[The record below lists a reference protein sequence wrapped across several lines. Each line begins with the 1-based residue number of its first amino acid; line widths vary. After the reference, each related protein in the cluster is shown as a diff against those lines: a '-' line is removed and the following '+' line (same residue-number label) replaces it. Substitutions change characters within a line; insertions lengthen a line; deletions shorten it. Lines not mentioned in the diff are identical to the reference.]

1 MGQTRR
7 PKLVFDRAAAR
18 RRAIGMRAKHESR
31 ALMRTFL
38 LISMVVLAV
47 SYNLWGSFGNGV
59 DYSDRPLGSR
69 LLSVRALEDADAESG
84 GGEEDVAADLE
95 DAIARVLDG
104 EVLYDQDNCPIEPN
118 EVIGNLT
125 MCVSKSCV
133 VTT

>member
-31 ALMRTFL
+31 ALMRNFL

-69 LLSVRALEDADAESG
+69 LLSVRALEDADAEAG
-84 GGEEDVAADLE
+84 GGEEDVAVDLE
-95 DAIARVLDG
+95 YSYG
-104 EVLYDQDNCPIEPN
+104 EVLYDADNCPIEPN
-118 EVIGNLT
+118 EMTDEGVE